1 MARGQPLRQIGLVQ
15 LGCGQVGRALA
26 QMILAQRQ
34 QIEQRLGVRLTYVA
48 IADSSGLAF
57 QESGLADDKLAGIM
71 RAKADGR
78 SIAALLNRQP
88 EYSGASVRDEVKQ
101 ILVAELAAFDDR
113 VLVDVSAADGMA
125 SLLDVAL
132 QRGWGVALAN
142 KLPLV
147 EPLARSRTVL
157 AAAGQRLRYE
167 ATVGAGLP
175 VIATLRSLLD
185 SGDEVLR
192 IDGSLSGT
200 LGLICSRLQQGQR
213 FSDIVHEAKTL
224 GYTEPDPRQDLGGMD
239 VARKALILA
248 RTLGQELELVDVQVE
263 PLFPQEM
270 ATLSLAE
277 FMDAL
282 QNLDGEYDEKVG
294 AARSS
299 GRVLRYVAQ
308 VGDNGCRV
316 GWQEVGQDDLMAA
329 LRGPDNI
336 VRFHTRR
343 YGDNPLAIVGPGAGP
358 QVTAAGVL
366 ADILDLARQRC

>member
-34 QIEQRLGVRLTYVA
+34 QVEQRLGVRLTCVA
-48 IADSSGLAF
+48 IGDSSGLLF
-57 QESGLADDKLAGIM
+57 QKSGLGDDRLDAVLRDKAG
-71 RAKADGR
+71 GH
-78 SIAALLNRQP
+78 SIS
-88 EYSGASVRDEVKQ
+88 SGSSSHEG
-101 ILVAELAAFDDR
+101 VAEILANDLAAYDDR
-113 VLVDVSAADGMA
+113 ILVDVTAAAGMA
-125 SLLDVAL
+125 SLLSVAL
-132 QRGWGVALAN
+132 QQGWGVALAN

-147 EPLARSRTVL
+147 EPLARSETIL
-157 AAAGQRLRYE
+157 AAMGHRLRYE

-185 SGDEVLR
+185 SGDDVLR

-200 LGLICSRLQQGQR
+200 LGLVCSRLQQGQR
-213 FSDIVHEAKTL
+213 FSEIVHEAKAL

-270 ATLSLAE
+270 ATLSLAD
-277 FMDAL
+277 FMGAL
-282 QNLDGEYDEKVG
+282 QSLDGEYDEKVG

-316 GWQEVGQDDLMAA
+316 GWQEVGQNDLMAA